1 MSEILSQ
8 LNESQRQAVEWL
20 DGPQL
25 VIAGAGSGKTRVL
38 TYKIAYLIERGMQP
52 WRILALT
59 FTNKAAREM
68 KDRIGG
74 LVGAEFAQRLN
85 MGTFHSVFARILRA
99 EAQLLGYSSQFTI
112 YDETDS
118 RSLLKNIVKEMK
130 LDDKLYKP
138 ATVHKHISLAKNKL
152 ASPEAYAVDPYNAER
167 DQKAGIEKTS
177 EIYKIY
183 QQRLQQANAMDF
195 DDLLMLTHRLF
206 AENEAVRRKYAE
218 RYEYILVDEYQ
229 DTNYAQQRILT
240 LLTRENPHICV
251 VGDDYQSIYAFR
263 GANIDNILGF
273 QRQYAEAKMFKL
285 ERNYRSTQ
293 NIVEAANS
301 IMQKNRRQIPKKV
314 YSENET
320 GEKVTVVEAYS
331 DKEEAVVVCNTIKK
345 TMKREGLQYSDFAIL
360 YRANALSRGFEEEL
374 RKQNIPYTI
383 FGGQSFYQRKEIKDL
398 MAYFRLVANPND
410 EEAFRR
416 VVNYPTRGIGNTTIQ
431 RLAQASVDNGV
442 GFWKLLE
449 NPAAY
454 DTGISKATFGKL
466 LNFKA
471 LIDSFVVESTTTD
484 AYTLGEDIL
493 KHSGIMQDLAN
504 DTSEEAEA
512 RRDNVDTFISS
523 IHDFVE
529 TQREEGRESNVF
541 LADFLQEVSL
551 LTDLDSSDDAQSRV
565 SLMTVHAAKGLEF
578 NTVFIVGVENNIFP
592 SQMSMDSPR
601 GLEEERR
608 LMYVAMTRAEK
619 HCTITHV
626 KSRFRY
632 GRVEYMEPSMFIR
645 EIDPRLLIVN
655 TQSAQSSTGNAW
667 GRKTSF
673 SDNWRD
679 TDFEIDK
686 PYRGA
691 GDWDKNS
698 PRWGRGMQNNRP
710 VADRFVADPK
720 PKLTSGHRPEAAV
733 DPFSDSFK
741 QLIAAKGGNLKRV
754 SEAMTNGGRLQSSS
768 SSDIQRSN
776 AGDLHIGNVIE
787 HMRFGIGKVVNI
799 EGTGENTKA
808 TVSFENVGTKQ
819 LLLKFAKFKIVE

>member
-1 MSEILSQ
+1 MENILSQ

-59 FTNKAAREM
+59 FTNKAAKEM
-68 KDRIGG
+68 KERIAA
-74 LVGAEFAQRLN
+74 LVGQEAALRLN

-99 EAQLLGYSSQFTI
+99 EAQGLGYNSQFTI
-112 YDETDS
+112 YDESDS
-118 RSLLKNIVKEMK
+118 RSLLKTIVKEMQ

-152 ASPEAYAVDPYNAER
+152 SSPDAYASDVYNAER
-167 DQKAGIEKTS
+167 DEKAGIPKTAD
-177 EIYKIY
+177 IYKVY
-183 QQRLQQANAMDF
+183 QQRLKQANAMDF
-195 DDLLMLTHRLF
+195 DDLLVLTFRLF
-206 AENEAVRRKYAE
+206 SENDAVRRKYAD
-218 RYEYILVDEYQ
+218 RFGYILVDEYQ
-229 DTNYAQQRILT
+229 DTNYAQQRILS
-240 LLTRENPHICV
+240 LLTRENNNICV

-273 QRQYAEAKMFKL
+273 QRQYSQAKLFKL

-293 NIVEAANS
+293 NIVQAANS
-301 IMQKNRRQIPKKV
+301 IMQKNRRQIAKNV

-320 GEKVTVVEAYS
+320 GDKVSVIEAYS
-331 DKEEAVVVCNTIKK
+331 DKEEAIMVCNAIK
-345 TMKREGLQYSDFAIL
+345 TLMRREHLQYSDFAIL

-383 FGGQSFYQRKEIKDL
+383 FGGQSFYQRKEIKDV

-416 VVNYPTRGIGNTTIQ
+416 VVNYPARGIGNTTIQ
-431 RLAQASVDNGV
+431 KLSQASVQYGV
-442 GFWKLLE
+442 GFWRLLE
-449 NPAAY
+449 MPSAY
-454 DTGISKATFGKL
+454 DMGINKGTLAKL
-466 LNFKA
+466 AAFKT
-471 LIDSFVVESTTTD
+471 LIDSFVVESRTTD

-493 KHSGIMQDLAN
+493 RHSGIITDLAS
-504 DTSEEAEA
+504 DTSDEGQT
-512 RRDNVDTFISS
+512 RRENIDTFISS

-529 TQREEGRESNVF
+529 TQREEGREKEVY

-551 LTDLDSSDDAQSRV
+551 LTDIESDDDAKSRV

-578 NTVFIVGVENNIFP
+578 NTVFITGVENNIFP
-592 SQMSMDSPR
+592 SQLSMDSAR

-608 LMYVAMTRAEK
+608 LMYVAITRAGK

-645 EIDPRLLIVN
+645 EIDSALLTFN
-655 TQSAQSSTGNAW
+655 RQSVSEPKGYERTVRGTGGW
-667 GRKTSF
+667 
-673 SDNWRD
+673 DNETLW
-679 TDFEIDK
+679 
-686 PYRGA
+686 
-691 GDWDKNS
+691 N
-698 PRWGRGMQNNRP
+698 GRGMQNSRP

-720 PKLTSGHRPEAAV
+720 PKITRGMHREEAV
-733 DPFSDSFK
+733 DPFSTDFK
-741 QLIAAKGGNLKRV
+741 QLLAAKGGNLKRI
-754 SEAMTNGGRLQSSS
+754 SEVMANGGRRQPEGS
-768 SSDIQRSN
+768 
-776 AGDLHIGNVIE
+776 LHKGNVIE
-787 HMRFGIGKVVNI
+787 HQRFGVGKVLRV
-799 EGTGENTKA
+799 EGAGENTKA
-808 TVSFENVGTKQ
+808 TVHFDNVGIKQ
-819 LLLKFAKFKIVE
+819 LLLKFAKFNVIS